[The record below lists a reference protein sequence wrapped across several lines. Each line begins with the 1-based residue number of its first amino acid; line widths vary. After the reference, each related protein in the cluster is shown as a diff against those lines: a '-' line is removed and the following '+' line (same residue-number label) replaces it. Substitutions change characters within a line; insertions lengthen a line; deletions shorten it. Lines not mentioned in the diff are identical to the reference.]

1 MEVKTVKSALEREI
15 VRRDTEGD
23 EVKQLQGQLDI
34 VMNKLKDSKVI
45 YEKIM
50 TASFTWSKWLHVH
63 VVHII
68 CFLNWTCI
76 LKSGIESD
84 VCPLLCQ
91 NGSDVW

>member
-50 TASFTWSKWLHVH
+50 AARLPG
-63 VVHII
+63 
-68 CFLNWTCI
+68 LNNYTCMWCI
-76 LKSGIESD
+76 YTF
-84 VCPLLCQ
+84 
-91 NGSDVW
+91 